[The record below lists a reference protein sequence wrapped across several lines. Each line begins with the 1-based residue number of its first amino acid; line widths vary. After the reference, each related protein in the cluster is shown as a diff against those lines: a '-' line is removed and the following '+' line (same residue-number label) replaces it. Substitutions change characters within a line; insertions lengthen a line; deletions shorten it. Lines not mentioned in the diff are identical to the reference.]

1 LRDAAGE
8 DAMDDSRLDHVARLL
23 GRAADR
29 RSLAGAAAALV
40 FAGALPA
47 AARSG
52 RTGCIRDG
60 ERCGKH
66 AGDCSRCCSKFSLY
80 DSNDLI
86 PTGRRHCACRPEG
99 MPCQRNAQCCQG
111 VCNPDSGTCD
121 DGQPGG
127 EPIVCDS
134 GVNFCQSAAQNCGG
148 TSSCWCVNTNQ
159 GDVFCTNGQFNCASN
174 FGANITCNDDNDC
187 FNRYGS
193 GACVAMSDCGA
204 NVACS
209 GGTACAQICPN

>member
-1 LRDAAGE
+1 
-8 DAMDDSRLDHVARLL
+8 MDDSRFDQAARLF
-23 GRAADR
+23 GRAVDR
-29 RSLAGAAAALV
+29 RSFAAAIAAL
-40 FAGALPA
+40 ALAQTLPA
-47 AARSG
+47 AAKSG
-52 RTGCIRDG
+52 RRRCAGDG
-60 ERCGKH
+60 TPCGKQ
-66 AGDCSRCCSKFSLY
+66 GGKCSRCCSGFALY
-80 DSNDLI
+80 DSNGLI
-86 PTGRRHCACRPEG
+86 PTGRRQCACRPDG
-99 MPCQRNAQCCQG
+99 MRCKRNAQCCQG
-111 VCNPDSGTCD
+111 VCNPTSGTCD

-187 FNRYGS
+187 MNDYG
-193 GACVAMSDCGA
+193 GGWACVAMSDCGS

-209 GGTACAQICPN
+209 GGTACVQICPD